1 MTRRPQD
8 PSRSGPSGGDG
19 EPVIVFRAWTYAE
32 AALVAELLRAAGIT
46 CTTVSD
52 VPHSVYP
59 LTVNGLGE
67 IRIVV
72 ASRDAERAR
81 EMIAATH
88 EAVDSEPENPGPA
101 DTEG

>member
-8 PSRSGPSGGDG
+8 PSGSGPSGGGGD
-19 EPVIVFRAWTYAE
+19 PVVVFRAWTYAE

-59 LTVNGLGE
+59 VTVDGLGE
-67 IRIVV
+67 IRIVT

-81 EMIAATH
+81 EMIAASP
-88 EAVDSEPENPGPA
+88 EDVDSEPDIPGPA
-101 DTEG
+101 DMEG